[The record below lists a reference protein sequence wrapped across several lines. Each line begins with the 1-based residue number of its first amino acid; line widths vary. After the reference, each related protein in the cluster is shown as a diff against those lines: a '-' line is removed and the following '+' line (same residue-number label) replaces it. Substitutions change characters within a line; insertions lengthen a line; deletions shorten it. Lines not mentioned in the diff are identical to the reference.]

1 MRSDGQLRHI
11 LRRDRRPPFPDAA
24 IIRALTGGLTDA
36 YDPAQTPDE
45 VLSKIATALS
55 EIATIQFGSKLV
67 EVPTAVLAAM
77 DRIEAITQRAESA
90 GLFTGLQKF
99 DESIGGLFAG
109 ELVVLTARSGVG
121 KTALACQIVAH
132 NAARERLTYVA
143 SLEMD
148 AAELATRMLC
158 TAAEVDGRRIR
169 TNKLDR
175 ADYSKLTA
183 AAEKLA
189 KFSVRFDERPEI
201 TVADVRRATRR
212 LLKDGLKLV
221 VVDYLQIVT
230 PDDPRENRE
239 RQVANMSKQLKALAR
254 ELKVPV
260 LVLCQ
265 SNRDAEEGQD
275 GKPPSPARIRC
286 HRPECRRGARV
297 GVRRHRHRKATR
309 GLPNRAEEPQR
320 SQGQDATRLASGRNH
335 VHLSSGGSGGNG

>member
-1 MRSDGQLRHI
+1 MR
-11 LRRDRRPPFPDAA
+11 A
-24 IIRALTGGLTDA
+24 IIRASTGGLTDA

-45 VLSKIATALS
+45 VLSRIATALS
-55 EIATIQFGSKLV
+55 EIATVQFGSKLV
-67 EVPTAVLAAM
+67 DAPTAVLAAM
-77 DRIEAITQRAESA
+77 DRIEAITGRTESA

-121 KTALACQIVAH
+121 KTALASQIVAH
-132 NAARERLTYVA
+132 QGAKGRLVYVA
-143 SLEMD
+143 SMEMD
-148 AAELATRMLC
+148 AAELVTRMLC
-158 TAAEVDGRRIR
+158 TVAEVDGRRIR
-169 TNKLDR
+169 TNKLDG
-175 ADYSKLTA
+175 ADYAKLTA

-265 SNRDAEEGQD
+265 SNRDAEKDKTASLRHLRESDAIGQNAD
-275 GKPPSPARIRC
+275 VVLVLECGAIGTAKQHEAWLTVLKNRNGPRGKLQLDWHPAQTMFTC
-286 HRPECRRGARV
+286 HQVA
-297 GVRRHRHRKATR
+297 A
-309 GLPNRAEEPQR
+309 AEMDNYEPAFDQEKF
-320 SQGQDATRLASGRNH
+320 
-335 VHLSSGGSGGNG
+335 